1 MPKSKL
7 TDITYIRTW
16 QGRLYLTVV
25 MDLFS
30 RKIVGWATG
39 PTIHRELVVNGRPDG
54 HTPTASPRQYDSFGS
69 GHAVRLRRVAAILP
83 LESPGAEYEPQRQLL
98 GQCRGRELLRELQKR
113 ARAQASIPI

>member
-1 MPKSKL
+1 
-7 TDITYIRTW
+7 
-16 QGRLYLTVV
+16 RLYLTVV

-98 GQCRGRELLRELQKR
+98 GQCRRRVLLPQPEKR
-113 ARAQASIPI
+113 ANQEADLQESRARDRGRCPVHR